1 MKDAIFHPA
10 AIATVRSFPDAVR
23 REFGKLLFD
32 LQTGVTLGMPSSRPM
47 PSVGKGVQ
55 ELRLRDRSGIY
66 RAFYFTRD
74 ARGILIFHAFAKK
87 TQATSSHDLETGR
100 KRLKEMLNEEI

>member
-10 AIATVRSFPDAVR
+10 AIAAVRSFPDAVR

-32 LQTGVTLGMPSSRPM
+32 LQSGETLGMPMSRPM
-47 PSVGKGVQ
+47 PSVGKGVH

-74 ARGILIFHAFAKK
+74 LRGILIFHAFVKK
-87 TQATSSHDLETGR
+87 SQSTPAHDLEMGR
-100 KRLKEMLNEEI
+100 RRLKEMLNEEI